1 MSQSH
6 MEGPKPLLIEF
17 GVHQRLESC
26 VRFSLF
32 SRTVLQMQVKSERTF
47 QSLEQRKQLTNMKIM
62 EGELTHLF

>member
-6 MEGPKPLLIEF
+6 MEEPKPLLIEF

-26 VRFSLF
+26 VLFSLF

-47 QSLEQRKQLTNMKIM
+47 QSHEQRKQLTNMKIM
-62 EGELTHLF
+62 EGELTHLL